1 MTDLSKPVLIDGITD
16 TVVVFFQDDG
26 VPDHRMRW
34 SGDAYLVMPHG
45 DGGWS
50 FYSDK
55 SYEIEE
61 DRSKARYWFQFSF
74 VWRGVWEG
82 RVYPKQSEF
91 MCEDLQELVEM
102 WNKIEKIL
110 KDVIKQD
117 NPDYG
122 CFDE

>member
-1 MTDLSKPVLIDGITD
+1 MTDLSKPILIDGITD

-26 VPDHRMRW
+26 VPDNRMRW

-55 SYEIEE
+55 TYEIEE
-61 DRSKARYWFQFSF
+61 DREKARYWFQFSF

-91 MCEDLQELVEM
+91 MGEDLAELAEM